1 MTAKEPASI
10 WPLLIYF
17 LSALFLVGAM
27 LWLSYFL
34 GERHKERGSHE
45 IYESG
50 IAPLGTAR
58 LRLDVK
64 FYLVAVFFVIFDLE
78 SVFII
83 AWAAAVR
90 ESGWR
95 GFAVISLFIITLLVA
110 LLYVWMLGGLDW
122 SSKRI
127 HKRGR
132 VQ

>member
-1 MTAKEPASI
+1 MTAGKAASI

-17 LSALFLVGAM
+17 LSALSLVGAI
-27 LWLSYFL
+27 LSLSHFL
-34 GERHKERGSHE
+34 GERHRERESYE

-50 IAPLGTAR
+50 IEPLGTAR
-58 LRLDVK
+58 LNLDVK

-78 SVFII
+78 SVFVI

-110 LLYVWMLGGLDW
+110 LLYIWRLGGLDW

-132 VQ
+132 VR